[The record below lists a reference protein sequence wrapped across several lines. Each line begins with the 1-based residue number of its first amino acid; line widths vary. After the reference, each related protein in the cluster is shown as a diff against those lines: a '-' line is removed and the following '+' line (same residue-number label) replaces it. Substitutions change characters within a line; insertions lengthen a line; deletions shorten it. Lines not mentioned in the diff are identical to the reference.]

1 MVLLLMLIGGGSGS
15 TSGGIKLY
23 RILVLCRGLVWEF
36 KRRILPETAITE
48 PHIWYGGQRRFIT
61 DEDLKHN
68 ALYLFL
74 YLSFF
79 AMGVL
84 VIVRHGFSLREG
96 LFEFASTLGTVGLSL
111 GITETGTPPLILW
124 IQSIGMLLGR
134 LEFFAV
140 MVGVIKLMT
149 DLKDIFLAH
158 HS

>member
-1 MVLLLMLIGGGSGS
+1 
-15 TSGGIKLY
+15 
-23 RILVLCRGLVWEF
+23 
-36 KRRILPETAITE
+36 
-48 PHIWYGGQRRFIT
+48 
-61 DEDLKHN
+61 
-68 ALYLFL
+68 
-74 YLSFF
+74 
-79 AMGVL
+79 MGVL